1 MKFFKFLINNCRI
14 NGHDWE
20 VTDRSNT
27 IQQDEMGYPLRLCIL
42 TCKRCGKSEQH
53 WLDTDISALNE
64 VKNGKSVLLEW
75 ENTKE
80 SEDTE

>member
-1 MKFFKFLINNCRI
+1 MKFFKFLINKCRI

-20 VTDRSNT
+20 VTERSNT
-27 IQQDEMGYPLRLCIL
+27 IQQDDMGYPLRLCIL

-53 WLDTDISALNE
+53 WLDTNTSALNE
-64 VKNGKSVLLEW
+64 VKNGKSVLLKW
-75 ENTKE
+75 EKE